1 MSVIKIIIEKTSD
14 FYSAYAENVEGIY
27 GAGATVQKTKE
38 SVLKS
43 LELYVKYNRKKLPKI
58 LQGDYSVKYRFD
70 AQSLLNYY
78 KGIFTNASLEKITG
92 INQKQIQHYASGLKK
107 PRELQKRKIQTGL
120 RNLAKEL
127 QSIEL

>member
-1 MSVIKIIIEKTSD
+1 MSVIKIVIEKTSD

-27 GAGATVQKTKE
+27 GAGATVQKTKV

-43 LELYVKYNRKKLPKI
+43 LELYVKYNKKKLPKI